1 MPSLRRRPRGHVGW
15 LNTQQLIV
23 KQLASSE
30 TGDCQ
35 QSMPSA
41 DHRGQRAANP
51 KTNEVNADDG
61 KQNMVPLQLIL
72 TKPTLPSSDTFPC
85 RVHNSSP
92 TFHRNP
98 MND

>member
-35 QSMPSA
+35 QSRPSA

-51 KTNEVNADDG
+51 GTNEVG
-61 KQNMVPLQLIL
+61 KQNMVPHQLPFTVVLSRQSRDRSIK
-72 TKPTLPSSDTFPC
+72 TAPKPYHTAGDVSKSS
-85 RVHNSSP
+85 
-92 TFHRNP
+92 
-98 MND
+98 